1 MAEPRLVPL
10 AEAPL
15 VNKPVTRRRGRP
27 PKKQPS
33 TRDQVAQTL
42 VELRPACTSVAAG
55 VVDMAASS
63 SEATT
68 AANGTGVPPP
78 KSREEAKKQLYAT
91 VQDLVQGKSKEERL
105 HLLGGLMDVAMRD
118 AVEPLVHKLVRQD
131 PRTAELIEVKKDLK
145 EIEAKLEENK
155 HFDQRVLEE
164 GQKMKRHFDEAL
176 AELAPLKKR
185 LSEATSPT
193 ATASPAPP
201 PVPDPRVDKLEKQ
214 NAALMARMSA
224 MEARLGAIEVEGK

>member
-1 MAEPRLVPL
+1 MNQSAPLFICMAEPS
-10 AEAPL
+10 EAPPL
-15 VNKPVTRRRGRP
+15 LPHKPVTRRRGRP
-27 PKKQPS
+27 SKQPS

-42 VELRPACTSVAAG
+42 VELRPTCTSAG
-55 VVDMAASS
+55 VNMATSS
-63 SEATT
+63 SSST
-68 AANGTGVPPP
+68 AAN
-78 KSREEAKKQLYAT
+78 AT
-91 VQDLVQGKSKEERL
+91 VPVPSAKTSSSSLADCWASLKNKEEKFQF
-105 HLLGGLMDVAMRD
+105 LGAAMDEALREV
-118 AVEPLVHKLVRQD
+118 VEPLVRHFVRQD
-131 PRTAELIEVKKDLK
+131 PRTGELIEVKKDLK

-185 LSEATSPT
+185 LLTEV
-193 ATASPAPP
+193 APP
-201 PVPDPRVDKLEKQ
+201 TTPDPRVDKLEKQ